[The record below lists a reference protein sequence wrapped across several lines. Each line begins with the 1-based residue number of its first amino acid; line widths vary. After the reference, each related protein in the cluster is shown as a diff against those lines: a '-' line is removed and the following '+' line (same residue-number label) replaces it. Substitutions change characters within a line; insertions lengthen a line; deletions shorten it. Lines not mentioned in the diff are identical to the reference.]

1 MALTPKEREYYS
13 AMAADA
19 AKDLAH
25 ITRHAPAATHEE
37 FIEQMAHVRAHGN
50 PEAQALA
57 DWCLA
62 RWTHAHDELGMP
74 AAA

>member
-13 AMAADA
+13 TMATDA

-25 ITRHAPAATHEE
+25 ITRHAPAQTHEE
-37 FIEQMAHVRAHGN
+37 FITQVAHVKAHGN

-57 DWCLA
+57 DCYLA
-62 RWTHAHDELGMP
+62 RWTHAHDELAMP
-74 AAA
+74 VGA